1 MFSTK
6 ILIQIIFKNDLLF
19 IFDDL
24 NQTKKT
30 LENFNNSYLKFNF
43 FKISYYRLYNFMFFS
58 T

>member
-43 FKISYYRLYNFMFFS
+43 FLKYFMFFS
-58 T
+58 